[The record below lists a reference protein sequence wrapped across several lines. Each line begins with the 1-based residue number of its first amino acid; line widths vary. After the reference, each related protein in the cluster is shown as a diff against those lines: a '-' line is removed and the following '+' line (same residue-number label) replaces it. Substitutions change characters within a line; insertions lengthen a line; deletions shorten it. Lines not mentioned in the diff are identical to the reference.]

1 MFGVIIPVAPLRTF
15 IKFKSQPHDS
25 LSADAVSSK
34 VARLSR
40 LALTNMASA
49 VSLYV
54 KSGIAAGTAAPVPL
68 ASKKWWFV
76 WMDKNPILFL
86 YEKNA

>member
-1 MFGVIIPVAPLRTF
+1 MT
-15 IKFKSQPHDS
+15 KN
-25 LSADAVSSK
+25 SANILKQVGFHVSFRRRPGGGGFQ

-54 KSGIAAGTAAPVPL
+54 KSGIASGTAAPVPL
-68 ASKKWWFV
+68 APTGLVVCRRIDRKIDPKKMV
-76 WMDKNPILFL
+76 RFL
-86 YEKNA
+86 M